1 MVLDFP
7 CFGHA
12 ACELE
17 VNQLYSCLLG
27 AVHLE
32 LDLECLSASIYQ
44 CEGRARHPEGHS
56 RGPELKRSL
65 VPVTVGSWATFTRV
79 GRRMSAPTCSS

>member
-1 MVLDFP
+1 MVTQLE
-7 CFGHA
+7 

-32 LDLECLSASIYQ
+32 LDLECLSASYLSV
-44 CEGRARHPEGHS
+44 RREGHDTPKDIHEDPNS
-56 RGPELKRSL
+56 REVSRQ
-65 VPVTVGSWATFTRV
+65 
-79 GRRMSAPTCSS
+79 